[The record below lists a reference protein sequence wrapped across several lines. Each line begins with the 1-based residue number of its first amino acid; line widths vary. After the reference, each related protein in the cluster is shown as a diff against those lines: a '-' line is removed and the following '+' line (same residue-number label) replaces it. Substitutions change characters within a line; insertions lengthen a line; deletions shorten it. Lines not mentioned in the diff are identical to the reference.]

1 MIIVII
7 NEEKEE
13 RKITINF
20 DSLITIIRFPKID
33 LNIKIKKKEQKNFL
47 KIMLNHIKIKD
58 F

>member
-20 DSLITIIRFPKID
+20 DSLITIIR
-33 LNIKIKKKEQKNFL
+33 NRSKN
-47 KIMLNHIKIKD
+47 
-58 F
+58 

>member
-20 DSLITIIRFPKID
+20 DSLIEIIRYRS
-33 LNIKIKKKEQKNFL
+33 KN
-47 KIMLNHIKIKD
+47 
-58 F
+58 